1 MATTASAGSDPL
13 LEVASDPSRGRYYVA
28 RRDIAEAEVLLRVRP
43 DVWAPAW
50 PGDGEAVVSLSKRE
64 SAVIVCDAGFSGA
77 AQQALGIIA
86 AGWLLLVRAAL
97 LPDEALEAV
106 LRRCD
111 DNATRR
117 AAEQQA
123 LLRRVAA
130 KLSSALHAAGET
142 ARTTDQLAR
151 LIGVV
156 VTNAFGTR
164 GGDGGGGGA
173 EEPAGYGLFVRASL
187 FNHSCAPNVHADLT
201 CGGGGG
207 EIGREDPRWTET
219 GREEWRRR
227 RGWPRV
233 VETVARLVRDGS
245 RSTRGFFSRGQIES
259 R

>member
-1 MATTASAGSDPL
+1 M
-13 LEVASDPSRGRYYVA
+13 
-28 RRDIAEAEVLLRVRP
+28 
-43 DVWAPAW
+43 
-50 PGDGEAVVSLSKRE
+50 
-64 SAVIVCDAGFSGA
+64 
-77 AQQALGIIA
+77 
-86 AGWLLLVRAAL
+86 LLL
-97 LPDEALEAV
+97 EALEAV
-106 LRRCD
+106 LRCCD

-151 LIGVV
+151 MIGVLRAARAVGAASGWSLQRSGPCVGVV

-207 EIGREDPRWTET
+207 EIGREDPRWPET

-233 VETVARLVRDGS
+233 VEAVARLVRDGS
-245 RSTRGFFSRGQIES
+245 RSTRGFFSRGF
-259 R
+259 